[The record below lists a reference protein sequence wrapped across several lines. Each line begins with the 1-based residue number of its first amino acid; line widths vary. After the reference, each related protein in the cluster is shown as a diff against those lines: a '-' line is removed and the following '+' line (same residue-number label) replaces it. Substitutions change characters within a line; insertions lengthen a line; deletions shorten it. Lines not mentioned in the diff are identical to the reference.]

1 MFIVRISGAQAMSMN
16 LVVKNGKD
24 LLSKLSGVR
33 RDMRA
38 LEKGPITQS
47 AVYKEVTSLIVS
59 TYNKDIKDKELPEEQ
74 PLWEDDVLAKYMI
87 SFAGWM
93 VTSTCIWNNNKN
105 DFLEWLVFCYSYHV
119 VGFNVIKLWTT

>member
-1 MFIVRISGAQAMSMN
+1 MSMN

-47 AVYKEVTSLIVS
+47 AVYKEVTSLIIS
-59 TYNKDIKDKELPEEQ
+59 TCNKDIKGKKIPEEQ
-74 PLWEDDVLAKYMI
+74 PLLEDDVLAKYMI

-93 VTSTCIWNNNKN
+93 VTSACI
-105 DFLEWLVFCYSYHV
+105 
-119 VGFNVIKLWTT
+119 